1 MSSRRPLA
9 TAVVRRAYLRERFSE
24 RGLVRR
30 ERSRLVGSARAD
42 LRRTLTERFLAA
54 HVGPA
59 PGPVLEV
66 GPGTGRFSRRLTGR
80 RRSLVLLDL
89 SRPMLRASRAT
100 LRRGRGSAAHRVH
113 YVRGAAELLP
123 FAPGE
128 FGSVVLVG
136 VFGFLAHDGAAT
148 LREAARVLRPGGR
161 VVVETQ
167 SLTQAI
173 GSLLPG
179 APAAARRILRTP
191 RTHHLR
197 RILDRGDQPLDPAH
211 LANWEFRYWRP
222 AEIEAAVRAAG
233 FEPIDRLSV
242 GAALGLHE
250 TVLRAVRRDRR
261 AWRNLLETEEQVGRW
276 PEIAGGGATFLLAAV
291 RGRRGGR

>member
-1 MSSRRPLA
+1 MPSRRTLA
-9 TAVVRRAYLRERFSE
+9 TAASRRAYLRARFSE
-24 RGLVRR
+24 RALVRR

-42 LRRTLTERFLAA
+42 LRRVLTERFLAA
-54 HVGPA
+54 HVGTA

-66 GPGTGRFSRRLTGR
+66 GPGTGRFTRGLTGR
-80 RRSLVLLDL
+80 RGTLVLLDL
-89 SRPMLRASRAT
+89 SGPMLRASRAT
-100 LRRGRGSAAHRVH
+100 IRRSRGSAARRVE
-113 YVRGAAELLP
+113 YVQGAAELLP
-123 FAPGE
+123 FASRR

-136 VFGFLAHDGAAT
+136 VFGFLAHDGPAT

-179 APAAARRILRTP
+179 APAAARRILRAP
-191 RTHHLR
+191 RTHYLR
-197 RILDRGDQPLDPAH
+197 RILERGDQPLDPAH

-233 FEPIDRLSV
+233 FEPTDRLSV
-242 GAALGLHE
+242 GAGLGLHE
-250 TVLRAVRRDRR
+250 TVLRAVHRDRR
-261 AWRNLLETEEQVGRW
+261 AWQNLLEFEEEVGRW
-276 PEIAGGGATFLLAAV
+276 PEIAGGGATFLLAGV
-291 RGRRGGR
+291 RRDR